1 MKLKRKNVRKFT
13 LIISIILVILIS
25 FLSINKINDKSNRND
40 KVDVKEEIND
50 ELNFQYTIYDNENAT
65 IQLKISSSIGISK
78 IIFPDNTVGE
88 FNNKKVIET
97 HYNISANGEY
107 LFKVI
112 DANGKET
119 EKKIIVDNLGSS
131 ELNQDNNEENS
142 ELGETTD
149 GEKPNNNLNN
159 SINNNKNNNSSS
171 NKNNSTNNTNNGNN
185 NGSSNSQNN
194 NTNNGNSNNNKEDV
208 VKGTIYF
215 NKPVGWSNTYIYIYT
230 EKNSQT
236 YELSGQWPGATGR
249 LVNDNTYAFDITESM
264 ISTAGSID
272 NIKIMFNNG
281 KYYKTS
287 SIKIPGFNKIYNIT
301 TGALSS
307 GNNNGEWID
316 YKESTIVSGGPVNT
330 SSVKNVIFMIGD
342 GMGNNHIKAAEIYS
356 GNRLTVQ
363 SSDFNSTY
371 VSTYSRSDFVTDSA
385 AAATALATGSKTI
398 NYYVSIDYRGNQ
410 LETLAEYAHKKGMKT
425 GLVAT
430 QMINHATPAAFSSHD
445 YNRSNYSSIT
455 IDQINSGIDL
465 IIGGGSEYFNTSAT
479 LELMAN
485 NNYTYIT
492 NFQDIYNIDNSKKV
506 IGTFS
511 SGSFHE
517 TSSAVPSLTEMTEV
531 ALNRL
536 GTSNSGFFL
545 MIEGSNIDSYSHV
558 NDLQS
563 MIEEVIEFDRA
574 VAIAKRYVD
583 SHPDTLLVVTADH
596 ETGGLNLNGATNRGS
611 LLSNASFTSSPNE
624 TNKPH
629 TAAFVKV
636 YTYGK
641 GSKGLTN
648 PSLIDNT
655 HIHNYIKQGLINRY
669 GY

>member
-1 MKLKRKNVRKFT
+1 MKLKRKNVRKIT
-13 LIISIILVILIS
+13 LIISIILAILIC
-25 FLSINKINDKSNRND
+25 FLSINKLNDKINNND
-40 KVDVKEEIND
+40 KIDIKAENND
-50 ELNFQYTIYDNENAT
+50 ELNFQYTIYDNETAT

-78 IIFPDNTVGE
+78 IIFPDNTIGK
-88 FNNKKVIET
+88 FDNKKIVET
-97 HYNISANGEY
+97 HYNISVNGEY
-107 LFKVI
+107 LFKII
-112 DANGKET
+112 DSNGKQI
-119 EKKIIVDNLGSS
+119 EKTVIVDSLESS
-131 ELNQDNNEENS
+131 ELNQDNNENDLDLEENS
-142 ELGETTD
+142 NGE
-149 GEKPNNNLNN
+149 ESNN
-159 SINNNKNNNSSS
+159 SLGNNTSS
-171 NKNNSTNNTNNGNN
+171 NKNNSTNTNSNSSNN
-185 NGSSNSQNN
+185 SNNSNKGTSNNSTSNNSSNSANN
-194 NTNNGNSNNNKEDV
+194 NTEDI

-236 YELSGQWPGATGR
+236 YELSGEWPGVTGR
-249 LVNDNTYAFDITESM
+249 TVDDNTYAFDITESM
-264 ISTAGSID
+264 ISSAGSTD
-272 NIKIMFNNG
+272 NLKIIFNNG

-287 SIKIPGFNKIYNIT
+287 AINFLGFNKLYNIT

-307 GNNNGEWID
+307 GNNKGEWID

-330 SSVKNVIFMIGD
+330 SSVKNVILMIGD

-356 GNRLTVQ
+356 GNKLTIQ

-371 VSTYSRSDFVTDSA
+371 VSTYSKSDFVTDSA
-385 AAATALATGSKTI
+385 AAATALATGTKTI
-398 NYYVSIDYRGNQ
+398 NYYVSIDYKGNQ
-410 LETLAEYAHKKGMKT
+410 LETLSEYAHKKGLKT

-430 QMINHATPAAFSSHD
+430 QMINHATPAAFSSHN

-465 IIGGGSEYFNTSAT
+465 MIGGGSDYFNTTAA

-517 TSSAVPSLTEMTEV
+517 TTNSVPSLTEMTEV
-531 ALNRL
+531 SLDRL
-536 GTSNSGFFL
+536 GSSDSGFFL

-558 NDLQS
+558 NNLQS
-563 MIEEVIEFDRA
+563 TLEEVIEFDKA
-574 VAIAKRYVD
+574 VAIAKKYVD
-583 SHPDTLLVVTADH
+583 THPDTLLIVTADH
-596 ETGGLNLNGATNRGS
+596 ETGGLDLNGATNKSS
-611 LLSNASFTSSPNE
+611 LLSKASFTSS
-624 TNKPH
+624 TSTTSKPH

-641 GSKGLTN
+641 GSKGLTS

-655 HIHNYIKQGLINRY
+655 YIHNYIKQGLINRY